1 MAIQEVRERL
11 LRSTAA
17 LEAAQVPYAVVGG
30 NAVAEWVGRVDKAAV
45 RFTQDVDILIR
56 RNDLPRAIE
65 VLQKAGFIFQES
77 FGLSFFLD
85 GPTASPRDAV
95 HLVFSGEK
103 VKERD
108 TIAAPDVSDSDFND
122 QFKIVSLV
130 SLVTMKLTAFR
141 DKDRVHLRDMLDVG
155 LIDAT
160 WPAKLPS
167 PLAERL
173 QELLDNPE

>member
-11 LRSTAA
+11 LRSTAV

-45 RFTQDVDILIR
+45 RFTQDVDLLLR
-56 RNDLPRAIE
+56 REDLPRAIAAM
-65 VLQKAGFIFQES
+65 QAAGFIFHET
-77 FGLSFFLD
+77 FGVSLFLD
-85 GPTASPRDAV
+85 GPQASPRDAV
-95 HLVFSGEK
+95 HLLFSGEK

-108 TIAAPDVSDSDFND
+108 PIAAPEVTDSESAEHFR
-122 QFKIVSLV
+122 IVTLESLV
-130 SLVTMKLTAFR
+130 RMKLTAFR
-141 DKDRVHLRDMLDVG
+141 RKDQVHLLDMLGVG
-155 LIDAT
+155 LLDAT
-160 WPAKLPS
+160 WPARLPT